1 MKRWEPIA
9 YPGPDNGFGAAT
21 HRNFNQSTGERG
33 SWPDG
38 VGYQNIV
45 DELCALA
52 EAGGEVLDGNLAIQ
66 ILRAVRSQAMNYRVA
81 GGTANALTVTLDP
94 PITAYVAGR
103 NPLRVLTGAAP
114 NSGAMTINVDGLGA
128 VALVNRDGTPI
139 SSGQIAADSLLEL
152 VCAAGPTWRVL
163 NIVPPYEAARIAFP
177 TVITYA
183 TPGTFN
189 WTVPATVTKVRA
201 RVWAGGGSGGNGFS
215 AGGGGAGGGGAG
227 YTEKVVTV
235 FPGAVIPITVGAG
248 GAAPASGIVAGGLP
262 GGTSSFGPHCSAT
275 GGGGGNAAIGL
286 IPGSP
291 GFSLPGTG
299 SGGDLNIQGTSG
311 GSGANGANTDGY
323 YTGYGG
329 LGGTAPFGG
338 AGGCMTTG
346 SSQNGGFPGGG
357 GSGGGSATG
366 SNASGGAGGSGCV
379 IIEFVG

>member
-1 MKRWEPIA
+1 MDRIVHPTAVDLGGGKMGFRSKDTVA
-9 YPGPDNGFGAAT
+9 GVPGTVVTAT
-21 HRNFNQSTGERG
+21 HLNAVQE
-33 SWPDG
+33 
-38 VGYQNIV
+38 
-45 DELCALA
+45 ELLA
-52 EAGGEVLDGNLAIQ
+52 VIEKAGLAPSAANLLQ
-66 ILRAVRSQAMNYRVA
+66 LVMAVRGQQMNYRVA

-94 PITAYVAGR
+94 PITAYSAGLV
-103 NPLRVLTGAAP
+103 LRLLTGATS
-114 NSGAMTINVDGLGA
+114 NSGPMTVNVDAVGA

-139 SSGQIAADSLLEL
+139 AAGQIAADSLIEM
-152 VCAAGPTWRVL
+152 VCAPGPTWRVM
-163 NIVPPYEAARIAFP
+163 NIVPSYEAARIAFP
-177 TVITYA
+177 TVVTYA

-189 WTVPATVTKVRA
+189 WTVPASVTKVRV
-201 RVWAGGGSGGNGFS
+201 RVWGGGGSGGNGYS

-235 FPGAVIPITVGAG
+235 VPGAVIPVTVGAG
-248 GAAPASGIVAGGLP
+248 GAAPASGIVAGGLT
-262 GGTSSFGPHCSAT
+262 GGASSFGPHCSAT

-291 GFSLPGTG
+291 SFSLPGTG
-299 SGGDLNIQGTSG
+299 AGGDLNIQGTSG

-338 AGGCMTTG
+338 SGGCMTTG